1 MKSNLIKDKD
11 IVKVKIVGDEVV
23 LHNISTCNTRA
34 TIKRIGNGRHIN
46 MCTGEIV
53 TETKQVKRGDS
64 LYSLLESNLRLQ
76 DLIKANTVDIDHILL
91 STLTYATKTL
101 DIKKV
106 NEDFKVFIKYLR
118 RNIVEYGNIEYI
130 NTAELHSDKSSY
142 HLHAILFFNEAV
154 KSVFVPMQTLLR
166 AWQNGA
172 ISISKPRTKQE
183 VYCYLTPHLSN
194 EVTDKNSHMH
204 NKALL
209 QMELPAGQNLY
220 RCSKGI
226 RKPVVQTDTY
236 ENVQKYLKSNGYVF
250 DREQIYPNPMET
262 YNGNILYY
270 CRETYTKQDTAKS
283 IGGRTPI

>member
-1 MKSNLIKDKD
+1 MKANLIKDKD

-23 LHNISTCNTRA
+23 LHNISTCNTRP
-34 TIKRIGNGRHIN
+34 TIKRIGDGKHIN
-46 MCTGEIV
+46 MRTGEIV

-64 LYSLLESNLRLQ
+64 PYSLLESNLRLQ
-76 DLIKANTVDIDHILL
+76 DLIKENTVDIDHILL
-91 STLTYATKTL
+91 STLTYAKKTL
-101 DIKKV
+101 DIKRV

-130 NTAELHSDKSSY
+130 NSAELHSDKSSY
-142 HLHAILFFNEAV
+142 HLHAILFFNESV
-154 KSVFVPMQTLLR
+154 KSVFIPMPTLSR

-172 ISISKPRTKQE
+172 LSVSKPKTKQE
-183 VYCYLTPHLSN
+183 VYSYLTPHLSN

-236 ENVQKYLKSNGYVF
+236 ENVKRYLQSNGYVF
-250 DREQIYPNPMET
+250 KREQIYPNPMVT
-262 YNGNILYY
+262 YSGNTLYY
-270 CRETYTKQDTAKS
+270 CRETYEKQVTAKS